1 MNIILSF
8 SCSRIVKVDFIKS
21 ISLFGSLKYGV
32 IQFNP
37 ESFLSIILAS
47 TLLDILTLLNSWNF
61 LSSLNLIWYL
71 NVTKIQKILLDKCR
85 IF

>member
-37 ESFLSIILAS
+37 ESFLSIVLAS
-47 TLLDILTLLNSWNF
+47 TLLDILTLLNS
-61 LSSLNLIWYL
+61 
-71 NVTKIQKILLDKCR
+71 
-85 IF
+85 